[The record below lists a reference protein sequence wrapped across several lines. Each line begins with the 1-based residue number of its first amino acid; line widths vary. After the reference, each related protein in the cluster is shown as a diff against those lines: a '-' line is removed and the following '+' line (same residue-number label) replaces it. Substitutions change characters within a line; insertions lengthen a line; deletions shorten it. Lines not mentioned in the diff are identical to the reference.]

1 MEAKGTFLFGATKD
15 QTLVTIVKRKETQIA
30 GNSLIEVQA
39 TDQIFHRTG
48 WADRRIRL
56 RNLLI

>member
-1 MEAKGTFLFGATKD
+1 MAAKGTFLFGATKD

-39 TDQIFHRTG
+39 TDQILHRTG
-48 WADRRIRL
+48 WADLRKRL

>member
-1 MEAKGTFLFGATKD
+1 MAAKGTFLFGATKD

-39 TDQIFHRTG
+39 TDQILHRTG
-48 WADRRIRL
+48 WADLRNRL